1 MNPYKILPKYTQG
14 DMEEYVNGNEK
25 PHLFALANRAYT
37 RMMEE
42 AENQSI
48 IVSGESGSGKTEATK
63 FLLQF
68 LSYRS
73 VSEHYGQNT
82 IEDQLLQSSPI
93 LEGTIRPIFSNRK
106 RLEMLKLL
114 EIKIVVDLVSV
125 VLNKFVNKQESLSK

>member
-1 MNPYKILPKYTQG
+1 MNPYKFLPKYTQG

-37 RMMEE
+37 RMTEE
-42 AENQSI
+42 GENQSV

-73 VSEHYGQNT
+73 VSEQYGQNT
-82 IEDQLLQSSPI
+82 IEDQLLQSGPI
-93 LEGTIRPIFSNRK
+93 LEGTNKPVFSDRK
-106 RLEMLKLL
+106 LLETHKLL
-114 EIKIVVDLVSV
+114 EIKIAVDSVSV
-125 VLNKFVNKQESLSK
+125 VLYNSIHRQGNLSK